1 MAELIC
7 KGCGG
12 MVDAEGI
19 EPFTLCEC
27 SDCGSEIIIPKP
39 MGHFL
44 LEKDLGTENYIRIYE
59 GFDKEQ
65 NMDSYIFML
74 DKDCPEYDKFL
85 ALAKEDA
92 VALSTLKH
100 PNICPTLNFGE
111 VEGQFF
117 VTYPKLD
124 GYSLSDYTPETQGL
138 LDVNRVV
145 DVVQAVGLGMAVAHH
160 KEFAHHDICLK
171 NIQIDARGNVRLK
184 NFFKS
189 RFIYNLLQNKDEL
202 TSSVSPFFI
211 SPEKAESRIEDKR
224 GDVFSYGV
232 VFYFMLTGKYPFSG
246 ATEAETVYSRVK
258 KKAAKKEEVF
268 NEGGRRLKTQDT
280 VEYIPPPY
288 PSKIREDIPDEIS
301 SLIMEMLSYHPVQ
314 RPKFTEILAA
324 INLFK
329 AKEEK
334 EAVVKSV
341 QKQIIREDSSTKT
354 RAIPIMKNLAGA
366 DQKKQQKKRFFK
378 L

>member
-258 KKAAKKEEVF
+258 KKAEKKEEVF